1 MAWRCSASGNADL
14 VRNLRKAGVIH
25 SDHVEQAMLT
35 VDRSNYAPRNPY
47 TDAPQPIGHQAT
59 ISAPHMHAHAL
70 ELLSKH
76 LQPGMRALDVGCG
89 SGYLAAVMARMVGV
103 EGKVVAMDYLSP
115 LVALSLE
122 NLRKTDA
129 DLIDSGT
136 LQVEQGDGWKGFEKA
151 SPYDSIHVGAAAE
164 SVPEALLEQLKPGGR
179 MVIPVGTTSQQ
190 FCTIDRLP
198 NGNFEQKSLMGVMY
212 VPLVH
217 PASP

>member
-1 MAWRCSASGNADL
+1 
-14 VRNLRKAGVIH
+14 
-25 SDHVEQAMLT
+25 
-35 VDRSNYAPRNPY
+35 
-47 TDAPQPIGHQAT
+47 
-59 ISAPHMHAHAL
+59 
-70 ELLSKH
+70 
-76 LQPGMRALDVGCG
+76 MRALDVGCG

-190 FCTIDRLP
+190 FCTIDSWRNFTGTQTTEPRDSGDTDRLP

-212 VPLVH
+212 VQEDLLGALAAEEDARAAEMLARLAPPMH
-217 PASP
+217 GYTPRTEPSTNSERERGEPP